1 MVRGLASAKPP
12 AEIRAGG
19 WQAGRTEN
27 GAEQEVEEVGRKKE
41 EAGGRQGGRSMAEEA
56 GGERRE
62 GGNGG
67 ERGGK
72 EADGRREQE
81 AGGEAAG
88 GSSGGGS
95 SSRKEATAEK
105 KTGKNELKYE
115 KKLTVCVEQCGE
127 EVPVG
132 ELMKAMAVVCGE
144 IRACRVL
151 ALGKL
156 EVTVCGDRGKERLLD
171 GFKVRNTRIVAKELC
186 NDELVVS
193 FLNLPAY
200 ISDEEISDKLCG
212 WGVRALSP
220 IKRRM
225 WPGTNIADGTRI
237 VRVKFNELV
246 QSLPYSTKF
255 NTATGSEF
263 FRVIHDRQ
271 MKVCRNCMQPGHIL
285 RECPDFTC
293 HNCGSQG
300 HYARECA
307 TVVARCRTCRRRER
321 DCVCPVVEEVEE
333 DSDGSG
339 ESGSSGGGE
348 EEDED
353 GEKEEM
359 EVSRDRDSISGGE
372 ESPTLVGEELTSSQL
387 EAWSLPGGQSGAL
400 PQRRRDTGA
409 KSGGEQRDGV
419 RVEGGSGVKTVQK
432 LNNNEESVENI
443 NVEVREAGEDTMR
456 GGSSGS
462 DMDFEKELVKA
473 QKRVSLNQKTGGNRK
488 KNK

>member
-1 MVRGLASAKPP
+1 
-12 AEIRAGG
+12 
-19 WQAGRTEN
+19 
-27 GAEQEVEEVGRKKE
+27 
-41 EAGGRQGGRSMAEEA
+41 
-56 GGERRE
+56 
-62 GGNGG
+62 
-67 ERGGK
+67 
-72 EADGRREQE
+72 
-81 AGGEAAG
+81 
-88 GSSGGGS
+88 
-95 SSRKEATAEK
+95 
-105 KTGKNELKYE
+105 
-115 KKLTVCVEQCGE
+115 
-127 EVPVG
+127 
-132 ELMKAMAVVCGE
+132 MKAMAVVCGE

-255 NTATGSEF
+255 NTATGSEY

-321 DCVCPVVEEVEE
+321 DCVCPAVEEVEE

-339 ESGSSGGGE
+339 ESDSSGGGE
-348 EEDED
+348 EKEEDED

-372 ESPTLVGEELTSSQL
+372 ESPTFVGEELTSSQL

-400 PQRRRDTGA
+400 PQRQRDTGA
-409 KSGGEQRDGV
+409 KSGGGQRDGV
-419 RVEGGSGVKTVQK
+419 RVEGVGWGENCAKE
-432 LNNNEESVENI
+432 NN
-443 NVEVREAGEDTMR
+443 NVEVREAGEDTRR

-462 DMDFEKELVKA
+462 DMDFEKELVRA
-473 QKRVSLNQKTGGNRK
+473 QKRVSLNQKKVGNRK
-488 KNK
+488 KKK